1 MTSNSLRTETAYGV
15 DGCRK
20 GWFYF
25 ALVPGRE
32 PGWGVVARMADLVA
46 EADDSDRIFI
56 DIPIGLPNGGE
67 GRLCDTEARQK
78 LAPYRTSSV
87 FPVPVRS
94 ALTAETY
101 EEASEKN
108 WKASGKRL
116 SKQTYAIM
124 PKIREVDSLLRGS
137 ARARRVVREVHPEIC
152 FWALAGGSPMRHNKK
167 TRRGFDERV
176 AVLERF
182 HPATVGCFDEIRTGH
197 RPSDLADDD
206 ILDGMA
212 LAITAS
218 ANRGA
223 LRTLPEL
230 PVEDSC
236 GLPMEM
242 VYAPASAFAMRDYP
256 EEVKLGGAETITE
269 LVDRVHRSLDELV
282 EKGMRQG
289 IEQAIR
295 QGRTQ
300 VLRRLMTRRFGE
312 ETAGRL
318 SMLLEELSDAEGI
331 DKVADALIECGTAEE
346 FIERVRT
353 A

>member
-1 MTSNSLRTETAYGV
+1 MTSNSPRTETAYGV
-15 DGCRK
+15 DGCPK

-25 ALVPGRE
+25 ALVPGQE
-32 PGWGVVARMADLVA
+32 PKWGVVEEIADLVA
-46 EADDSDRIFI
+46 EVDDSDRIFI
-56 DIPIGLPNGGE
+56 DIPIGLPSGGE
-67 GRLCDTEARQK
+67 GRLCDREARRK
-78 LAPYRTSSV
+78 LVPHRTSSV

-124 PKIREVDSLLRGS
+124 PKIKEVDSLLRGS
-137 ARARRVVREVHPEIC
+137 AKARRVVREVHPEIC
-152 FWALAGGSPMRHNKK
+152 FWALAGASPMRHNKK
-167 TRRGFDERV
+167 TGRGFDERI

-182 HPATVGCFDEIRTGH
+182 HPSAVRCFDEIRTGY
-197 RPSDLADDD
+197 RRVDLADDD
-206 ILDGMA
+206 ILDAMA

-223 LRTLPEL
+223 LRTLPEV

-236 GLPMEM
+236 GLPMGM
-242 VYAPASAFAMRDYP
+242 VYAPVSAFARRDYP
-256 EEVKLGGAETITE
+256 EELKLGGAETITE

-282 EKGMRQG
+282 EEGMRQG
-289 IEQAIR
+289 IR

-300 VLRRLMTRRFGE
+300 ILRQLTARRFGE

-318 SMLLEELSDAEGI
+318 SILLEELTDPEGI
-331 DKVADALIECGTAEE
+331 DRVTDALVECGTGEE